1 MGSRPSLHGF
11 VQQQLHFDFLPAT
24 IVANLTQKEARRSE
38 KRALMRSRPTKLRVL
53 DSNASIDQIPLD
65 LLIEP
70 ILVGQVV
77 EGLSPALRE
86 VMEDHGDVLMSADV
100 NDESDAHLSTSLD
113 WSDQAIAELHEGLLL
128 SSLASLAARGNATE
142 KVDVLKWFFS
152 PDIYAWNKKTTCT
165 GEVGYQPIYS
175 HQIPFTF
182 QRCCAVAHFNHEVLR
197 EGLLFILR
205 KAGLGDYLPE

>member
-1 MGSRPSLHGF
+1 
-11 VQQQLHFDFLPAT
+11 
-24 IVANLTQKEARRSE
+24 
-38 KRALMRSRPTKLRVL
+38 MRSRPTKLRVL

-100 NDESDAHLSTSLD
+100 IDESDAHLSTSLD

>member
-38 KRALMRSRPTKLRVL
+38 KRAFMRSRPTKLRVL

-100 NDESDAHLSTSLD
+100 IDESDAHLSTSLD